1 MVYFMVM
8 KKLKDVAR
16 MGLELSLDSLPV
28 GRPSWRRASRTDVRR
43 LALLTAG
50 LCWAVAQA
58 AAPAEAASVKA
69 EMADRI
75 VDLIG
80 VNTHVGFRGTIY
92 DTGFATIIRPRLLEL
107 GVRHIRD
114 SPGPADDALVKSRY
128 VDLARNGIRTLMI
141 NWPERGQGQDY
152 VKELNATAGFS
163 VVEAVEPPNERDITW
178 THYDF
183 GPEWPTRLRDYMQA
197 MYPAYK
203 NDPVTA
209 GITVLGPSFANTRD
223 SALQLAE
230 GFPDAA
236 AYMDAGNLHDYSGL
250 NPENP
255 QAGGWGLALATSLQR
270 YRSIAGTKPLWTTEN
285 GYKQSGSVVGH
296 PAVTSRAAAKYLPRQ
311 FLMHFRNGV
320 SRFYIYELINET
332 WENFGLLDNDGRPR
346 QQYWSVKRFIRI
358 MKDPGR
364 AFETGNLD
372 YELTGDLTSVYTA
385 LFQKRDGRFYLA
397 VWQGVESV
405 RGTEDSTIANVEQPL
420 RRLTLNLRSH
430 VTQARLYR
438 PLVSVQ
444 PREVHSDAAG
454 LAAVPLA
461 VPDDVLIV
469 ELTP

>member
-1 MVYFMVM
+1 MRQPE
-8 KKLKDVAR
+8 DADPA
-16 MGLELSLDSLPV
+16 GLELSLDSLPA
-28 GRPSWRRASRTDVRR
+28 GRASRCRTGRAGLRR
-43 LALLTAG
+43 LVLLTAG
-50 LCWAVAQA
+50 LCWALARA
-58 AAPAEAASVKA
+58 AAPAEAAAVKA
-69 EMADRI
+69 EMADKI

-92 DTGFATIIRPRLLEL
+92 DTGYATIIRPRLLEL

-114 SPGPADDALVKSRY
+114 SPGPADDALVKGRY
-128 VDLARNGIRTLMI
+128 VDLARNGVRTLMI

-178 THYDF
+178 QYYDF
-183 GPEWPTRLRDYMQA
+183 GPEWPARLQDYMRA

-203 NDPVTA
+203 SDPATA

-223 SALQLAE
+223 SALQLAG

-236 AYMDAGNLHDYSGL
+236 AYLDAGNLHDYSGL

-255 QAGGWGLALATSLQR
+255 RAGGWGLALTASLQR
-270 YRSIAGTKPLWTTEN
+270 YRALAGTKPLWTTEN

-311 FLMHFRNGV
+311 FLMHFRYGV
-320 SRFYIYELINET
+320 ARFYIYELINET
-332 WENFGLLDNDGRPR
+332 WEDFGLLSNDGQPR

-358 MKDPGR
+358 MKDAGR
-364 AFETGNLD
+364 TFETGSLD
-372 YELTGDLTSVYTA
+372 YELTGDLTSVYSS

-405 RGTEDSTIANVEQPL
+405 RGTEDAAIANIEQPL
-420 RRLTLNLRSH
+420 RRLTLNLRSP
-430 VTQARLYR
+430 VTQARIFR

-444 PREVHSDAAG
+444 PRESYSDEAG
-454 LAAVPLA
+454 LAAISLA